1 MMRYLFLLLLAFPMM
16 GLAAELE
23 PIGWGVVSAMET
35 EFYDKTGK
43 NQGNVSG
50 GELFQVLREIKMNK
64 APAYYVQLD
73 RGAKKQMGI
82 LDAADCRYFP
92 GPIPTSDD
100 VNALVE
106 YVGNQKLCKDYYS
119 LRANCD
125 RLVARQRDKHLANSP
140 AKQLVSLK
148 AELAEIPEK
157 DRKCEAAM
165 KKATTD
171 AQRLKYRDMRKELR
185 YRATGLQQE
194 IKRLEAVA
202 DAWEKEHPFNDAAA
216 KKSAVWKR
224 FNAQAEK
231 LRPQVEALCAKA
243 AAPVASV
250 QETP

>member
-1 MMRYLFLLLLAFPMM
+1 MMRYLLFLIVAFPMM
-16 GLAAELE
+16 LLAAELE
-23 PIGWGVVSAMET
+23 PIGWGVVAAMET

-43 NQGNVSG
+43 TQGNVTG
-50 GELFQVLREIKMNK
+50 GELFKVLREVKMNK

-73 RGAKKQMGI
+73 RTKKPMGI
-82 LDAADCRYFP
+82 VAAADCRYFP

-100 VNALVE
+100 VDALVE
-106 YVGNQKLCKDYYS
+106 YVSNQKLCKDYYS
-119 LRANCD
+119 LCANRD
-125 RLVARQRDKHLANSP
+125 RLVARKRDQHLLKSP

-148 AELAEIPEK
+148 AELAEIPAK
-157 DRKCEAAM
+157 DRQCEEAM

-194 IKRLEAVA
+194 IKRLESQAT
-202 DAWEKEHPFNDAAA
+202 AWEKEHPFDDSAV

-231 LRPQVEALCAKA
+231 MRPQVEALCAKA
-243 AAPVASV
+243 AVTPVV
-250 QETP
+250 TTEEKP